1 MQSSRQDMIANHEL
15 EISSLAYELWQRAG
29 RPAGRYM
36 EYRQKAKQ
44 EFIKGS
50 VVEVH
55 KSLTV
60 ESGQQD
66 PSLSRFNKAAS
77 RSALTGREN
86 GTATKKARSANGSL
100 RVGRS
105 AKHAVPDSLKKE
117 TPAKADAED
126 AKRLADVVSREEIA
140 RVAYRL
146 WHRAGRPHG
155 RYVEFLAKVER
166 WVGPALPSGSTGGAG
181 LPVAT
186 S

>member
-1 MQSSRQDMIANHEL
+1 
-15 EISSLAYELWQRAG
+15 
-29 RPAGRYM
+29 M

-44 EFIKGS
+44 EFVKGS

-55 KSLTV
+55 KSPTV
-60 ESGQQD
+60 EAGQQD
-66 PSLSRFNKAAS
+66 PSLSRFDKAAS

-86 GTATKKARSANGSL
+86 GTVTKKLRSANESL
-100 RVGRS
+100 RVARS
-105 AKHAVPDSLKKE
+105 AKHAVPDSLQKE
-117 TPAKADAED
+117 ASAKPDAED

-166 WVGPALPSGSTGGAG
+166 WFGPSIPSGSTGGAG
-181 LPVAT
+181 LQVAT
-186 S
+186 P